1 MTTQTPALSATTFGH
16 ASRNSVRRIGPS
28 TSEFRA
34 GAVIGGSGSFSSS
47 ASGSSAT
54 PISDISAP

>member
-34 GAVIGGSGSFSSS
+34 GAVIGGSGCLSSS
-47 ASGSSAT
+47 ASGISAT